1 MTIQAISNT
10 VANPSFTAR
19 LKNNSETTNIVKSM
33 DSDQLKSFKSAL
45 KDLGKHHENDV
56 FEIRETYKPGENEL
70 DSPTQKWELVNTHNP
85 KQKINMTPSFHN
97 QLIPNIIDTLKN
109 LSKKGTEEYNTMFNC
124 TKDEEMEK
132 EIFSMMA

>member
-1 MTIQAISNT
+1 
-10 VANPSFTAR
+10 
-19 LKNNSETTNIVKSM
+19 
-33 DSDQLKSFKSAL
+33 
-45 KDLGKHHENDV
+45 
-56 FEIRETYKPGENEL
+56 
-70 DSPTQKWELVNTHNP
+70 
-85 KQKINMTPSFHN
+85 MTPSFHN

>member
-1 MTIQAISNT
+1 MTIQAISNNA
-10 VANPSFTAR
+10 ANPSFTAR

-56 FEIRETYKPGENEL
+56 FEIRETYKPGEHEL
-70 DSPTQKWELVNTHNP
+70 DSPTQKYELVNTHNP
-85 KQKINMTPSFHN
+85 KQKINMTPCFHN

-109 LSKKGTEEYNTMFNC
+109 LSKKGSEEYNTMFNC